1 MNRQRCRNP
10 RIGTAV
16 FCLGRAL
23 LLVAMALFSVAAI
36 NAQATFSGTQIALD
50 AGVLAAPT
58 GVASDGSGNIFIA
71 DRGNNRVVELS
82 PSSSGFGA
90 PVTILSELSGP
101 AGVAADWTGNVYV
114 ADTGNG
120 RILMLPIAASG
131 FGSPVTLATGLST
144 PSGVAVD
151 SGGNIYVAVSGSNCV
166 MEVPSTAGAYGAP
179 IVVATG
185 FSNPLG
191 VAVDA
196 AETLYVADTGNKRV
210 AKEPLSAGGYTASA
224 YIGGTGVTPVAV
236 YVDKNYNLFFV
247 DSVSERLIEASWEAV
262 ANRYNGEVALGSG
275 FASPAGVVTDPGGNV
290 YVADSAND
298 EVVKLVAA
306 SVPFGSVGVGSSA
319 SPLIYNFSISA
330 GTTLGA
336 IGVVSQGVSGKDF
349 VDTGQSS
356 CAVKTYTSATI
367 CGVSVIFEPLGSG
380 TRIGAIVLSDSS
392 GNPLASTFTSGAGEE
407 PQIAFVP
414 GATMTLGSQLSG
426 PEGVAVDG
434 NGDIFIADT
443 GNNRIV
449 EIPWTGSG
457 YGQQA
462 TVPVTGLSS
471 PMGLAVDGAGNL
483 YIASNGN
490 AEVVRLAWTG
500 ASFGSQSK
508 VGTGLNTPAAVAAD
522 TTGNLYFTDTI
533 NERVNKVPWTGTGF
547 AAEIALGNSH
557 WSPTGI
563 AVSENGNVFFSDPYQ
578 YNVSEVAWTG
588 SAYLG
593 QNNLPNLVVSFP
605 SALAVDGNS
614 NLYVLDAVRNQ
625 VVMLPWLGTGFG
637 PQVTVA
643 TGFNAP
649 YGLAADSNGNL
660 YVADT
665 GNNRIVKIELS
676 APAVQNFD
684 NTFLGTTS
692 QDSAHLV
699 RIENIGNQ
707 PLVIDSLTFPVDF
720 PESAA
725 TANACVSNISLG
737 PGLACEVTIDFT
749 PQSVGSPLNEAVD
762 IVDNSLGVTGAQHI
776 LPLSGSSLARSPQ
789 TITLPSVPSVVYG
802 VARFFVAATSS
813 SGLPVTLSVISGPGT
828 ISHGDELT
836 VTGAG
841 RIVLQANQAGNTA
854 FSPAPEVQMSIQVT
868 QAVLT
873 VMPVN
878 VTCAYRSIPTSFRY
892 SVAGYVRGD
901 TLSSAVTGQAIV
913 SSTAISTSDAGTY
926 PLTVAQGTLAA
937 VNYTFVFLSGTL
949 IVNKV
954 SIQVQAVSFSRTYGG
969 PMPALTWK
977 MSGFLSGDSQS
988 VVAGVP
994 VLTTIANSGSPVG
1007 VYAISVSVATLSAAN
1022 YAFTAINGSIT
1033 VNPAV
1038 LTVAPS
1044 KVFVTYGAAIP
1055 PLSYTISGV
1064 MNGDTLSSAISGQPV
1079 LTTAAN
1085 SLSAAGTYSI
1095 QASLGTLVAENYRF
1109 AFAASVL
1116 TINKAIIV
1124 VTAGNVSST
1133 YGSNIP
1139 ALPYSMIGFLNGDTA
1154 ATAVQGWPSMNVAAN
1169 AKSVPG
1175 SYIIVPSLGSLNS
1188 KNYAFDFVNGVLT
1201 IGKSALTV
1209 TPTAPSMT
1217 YGGKLPT
1224 LAYTYSGFVNG
1235 DSNAALTGAPKI
1247 ATTATSASSAGK
1259 YPINVSVG
1267 TLASK
1272 NYSFLFVAGTLT
1284 VNKAP
1289 LIVKAN
1295 ALSVRIASPLPPL
1308 TYTVSGLVNEDTLAS
1323 ATTGAPALSTT
1334 ADTTKSGA
1342 YGITITA
1349 GTLAASNYQLSFEN
1363 GTLTVNAPQA
1373 LYRVAISMVS
1383 SDSEYGARST
1393 PRSVMMAVTYF
1404 AGVTSKAG
1412 LQMPTPCG
1420 VSCLPPWWVTSTALR
1435 SSIGMASPVAVARSI
1450 VDHGA
1455 AT

>member
-1 MNRQRCRNP
+1 MNSQRCHNQ
-10 RIGTAV
+10 RIGAAV

-23 LLVAMALFSVAAI
+23 ILVAIALSSATVK
-36 NAQATFSGTQIALD
+36 AQVTFSGTQIALD
-50 AGVLAAPT
+50 AGVLATPT

-71 DRGNNRVVELS
+71 DRANNRVVELS
-82 PSSSGFGA
+82 PSGSNFGA
-90 PVTILSELSGP
+90 PVTILSGLSGP

-120 RILMLPIAASG
+120 RILMLPLTGSG
-131 FGSPVTLATGLST
+131 FGSSVTLATGLST
-144 PSGVAVD
+144 PSGVAID
-151 SGGNIYVAVSGSNCV
+151 SGSNLYIAVSGSNCV
-166 MEVPSTAGAYGAP
+166 IEIPSTAGAYGAP
-179 IVVATG
+179 FVVASG

-196 AETLYVADTGNKRV
+196 ARTLYVADTGNKRI
-210 AKEPLSAGGYTASA
+210 AKEPLLAGGYTTPT
-224 YIGGTGVTPVAV
+224 YMGGAGISPVAV
-236 YVDKNYNLFFV
+236 YVDKSYDVFFV
-247 DSVSERLIEASWEAV
+247 DSVSERLIEVPWEAG
-262 ANRYNGEVALGSG
+262 ANRYNGEVVLGSG
-275 FASPAGVVTDPGGNV
+275 FVSPAGVVTDPSGNV

-298 EVVKLVAA
+298 QVVKLVAA
-306 SVPFGSVGVGSSA
+306 SVPFGSAGVGSSA

-336 IGVVSQGVSGKDF
+336 IGIVSQGFSGKDF
-349 VDTGQSS
+349 VDAGQST
-356 CAVKTYTSATI
+356 CVVKTYSSATV
-367 CGVSVIFEPLGSG
+367 CGVSVLFRPLGSG
-380 TRIGAIVLSDSS
+380 ARMGAVVLSDAS
-392 GNPLASTFTSGAGEE
+392 GKPLASTFTSGAGDE
-407 PQIAFVP
+407 PQIAFIP
-414 GATMTLGSQLSG
+414 GTTMTLGSQLSG

-449 EIPWTGSG
+449 EIPWTGSE
-457 YGQQA
+457 YGQQT
-462 TVPVTGLSS
+462 TVAVAGLSS

-500 ASFGSQSK
+500 ASFGLQSK

-522 TTGNLYFTDTI
+522 AVGNLYFTDTL

-547 AAEIALGNSH
+547 AAEISLGNTH

-563 AVSENGNVFFSDPYQ
+563 PVSGNGNVFFSDPYQ
-578 YNVSEVAWTG
+578 YSVSEVAWTG

-593 QNNLPNLVVSFP
+593 QGNVPGLTATFAP
-605 SALAVDGNS
+605 ALAVDGNS
-614 NLYVLDAVRNQ
+614 NLYMLDAVRNQ

-665 GNNRIVKIELS
+665 GNNRVVKIELS

-692 QDSAHLV
+692 QDTAHLV
-699 RIENIGNQ
+699 RIENVGNQ
-707 PLVIDSLTFPVDF
+707 PLVLDSLTFPVDF

-725 TANACVSNISLG
+725 TANSCFSNASLG
-737 PGLACEVTIDFT
+737 PGLACEVAIDFT
-749 PQSVGSPLNEAVD
+749 PQSVGSPLNESVD
-762 IVDNSLGVTGAQHI
+762 IADNSLGATSAQHT
-776 LPLSGSSLARSPQ
+776 LSLSGSSLARTAQ

-802 VARFFVAATSS
+802 VAPLVVAATSS

-828 ISHGDELT
+828 ISHGDELS

-841 RIVLQANQAGNTA
+841 TIVLQASQAGNTA
-854 FSPAPEVQMSIQVT
+854 FSPAPNVQMSIQVT
-868 QAVLT
+868 PAVLT
-873 VMPVN
+873 ISPVN
-878 VTCAYRSIPTSFRY
+878 VTCAYRSIPTSFHY
-892 SVAGYVRGD
+892 TVVGYVRGD

-913 SSTAISTSDAGTY
+913 SSTATSTSDAGTY
-926 PLTVAQGTLAA
+926 PLTIAQGTLASS
-937 VNYTFVFLSGTL
+937 NYTFVFLPGTL
-949 IVNKV
+949 TVNKISV
-954 SIQVQAVSFSRTYGG
+954 QVQAVSFSRTYGG

-988 VVAGVP
+988 VVTGTP
-994 VLTTIANSGSPVG
+994 MLTTIANSGSSVG
-1007 VYAISVSVATLSAAN
+1007 MYSISVSVATLSAAN

-1033 VNPAV
+1033 VNPAI
-1038 LTVAPS
+1038 LTVTPS
-1044 KVFVTYGAAIP
+1044 KVSATYGTSIP
-1055 PLSYTISGV
+1055 LLSYTISGV
-1064 MNGDTLSSAISGQPV
+1064 MNGDTLSSAVSGQPM
-1079 LTTAAN
+1079 LATTAN
-1085 SLSAAGTYSI
+1085 SQSAAGSYSI
-1095 QASLGTLVAENYRF
+1095 QASLGTLAAENYRF
-1109 AFAASVL
+1109 AFAAGVL
-1116 TINKAIIV
+1116 TINKATIV

-1133 YGSNIP
+1133 YGSNIS
-1139 ALPYSMIGFLNGDTA
+1139 ALPYSMIGFLNGDAA
-1154 ATAVQGWPSMNVAAN
+1154 ATAIQGTPSMSVAAN
-1169 AKSVPG
+1169 AKSAPG

-1188 KNYAFDFVNGVLT
+1188 KNYAFDFVNGLLT
-1201 IGKSALTV
+1201 IGKAALTV
-1209 TPTAPSMT
+1209 TPTALSMT

-1224 LAYTYSGFVNG
+1224 LAYTYSGFMNG
-1235 DSNAALTGAPKI
+1235 DSNAALTGALKI
-1247 ATTATSASSAGK
+1247 ATTATSASSVGK

-1272 NYSFLFVAGTLT
+1272 NYSFLFAAGILT

-1295 ALSVRIASPLPPL
+1295 ALSARIASPLPQL
-1308 TYTVSGLVNEDTLAS
+1308 TYTVSGLVNGDTLAS
-1323 ATTGAPALSTT
+1323 ATTGVPALTTT
-1334 ADTTKSGA
+1334 ADTTKSGTYA
-1342 YGITITA
+1342 IAITA
-1349 GTLAASNYQLSFEN
+1349 GTLTASNYQLSFEN
-1363 GTLTVNAPQA
+1363 GTLTVNPPQA
-1373 LYRVAISMVS
+1373 LYRVAISIVS